1 MRGSNPATQRTRP
14 HIRLRSPSRG
24 HATNMPLRAT
34 RGRHRRGQAAA
45 SNHAAHRRAR
55 AGGRRTR
62 RVHSAVKRVKC
73 VKCGECSECGECGF
87 QANSAISA

>member
-14 HIRLRSPSRG
+14 HIRLRSPLRG

-45 SNHAAHRRAR
+45 SNHAAHRR
-55 AGGRRTR
+55 TR
-62 RVHSAVKRVKC
+62 RVHSAVKRVKRVKC
-73 VKCGECSECGECGF
+73 VKCGECGECGF
-87 QANSAISA
+87 QAKSAISA